1 MEKEKKFLLSQL
13 LRKIILIYGKDR
25 VVFSS
30 FDLDGNLL
38 SFSDNCDDFNDE
50 TIYSS
55 SVESLYMQLR
65 FELYSEIDIT
75 LIMLLEKRIIN
86 NISFY
91 QMAEILGMSINDYL
105 KVEEGIRNLNE
116 NQWKV
121 VFNVFSISKVTR
133 KDFFDTYFKL
143 NK

>member
-1 MEKEKKFLLSQL
+1 
-13 LRKIILIYGKDR
+13 
-25 VVFSS
+25 
-30 FDLDGNLL
+30 
-38 SFSDNCDDFNDE
+38 
-50 TIYSS
+50 
-55 SVESLYMQLR
+55 MQLR

-75 LIMLLEKRIIN
+75 LIMLLENRIIN

-121 VFNVFSISKVTR
+121 VFNKFSISKVTR